1 MRHLPSVSRSVV
13 TGDVAQGTTGQHGWQ
28 SRCQR
33 PRLART
39 GDDVSDVTRAVT
51 ALEVAVTALR
61 EQLERAEGRADRA
74 ETAATVL
81 RQRFEDLTAKLA
93 DAQAELAAAM
103 DQTGDAQRELE
114 AVQIALGEAEA
125 DAAEL
130 RQAEDARR
138 ARGLVARLRA
148 AWRRR

>member
-1 MRHLPSVSRSVV
+1 M
-13 TGDVAQGTTGQHGWQ
+13 
-28 SRCQR
+28 
-33 PRLART
+33 
-39 GDDVSDVTRAVT
+39 
-51 ALEVAVTALR
+51 EVAVTALR